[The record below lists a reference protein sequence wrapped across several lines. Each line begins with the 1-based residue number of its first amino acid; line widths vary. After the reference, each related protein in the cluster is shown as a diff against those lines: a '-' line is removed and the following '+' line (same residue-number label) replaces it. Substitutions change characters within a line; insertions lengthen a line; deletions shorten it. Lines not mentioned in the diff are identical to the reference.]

1 MTTPPKNSSEPLD
14 SNYGQYTGNQSY
26 AQQQYAP
33 SYTSPTPA
41 FDDDFADAVA
51 QRVVQRLKMEEPGG
65 KVYPQQQPHD
75 KNILRIIMAIV
86 SLFMFFPFAFFF
98 LIMIGGTAG
107 LVGFCITG
115 FTIFVVV
122 LVVLDKIK

>member
-26 AQQQYAP
+26 AQQEYAP
-33 SYTSPTPA
+33 PYTSPTPA
-41 FDDDFADAVA
+41 FDDDFADALA

-65 KVYPQQQPHD
+65 KVHPQQQPPD
-75 KNILRIIMAIV
+75 KNILRIIMALV

-98 LIMIGGTAG
+98 LIMIGGTSG
-107 LVGFCITG
+107 LVGFCIAD